1 MIWWVML
8 LVILSILSYLSD
20 VGVLSFLNVRV
31 PVFNASLLSLL
42 ILLAALG
49 LLSRMLWMKRKGQRE
64 EMEKRIQELE
74 GKLAALA
81 SEKR

>member
-20 VGVLSFLNVRV
+20 VGVLFFLNVRV
-31 PVFNASLLSLL
+31 PVLNASLLSLL

-64 EMEKRIQELE
+64 QLKKKIQELE
-74 GKLAALA
+74 GKLTTLA

>member
-1 MIWWVML
+1 MIWWVL
-8 LVILSILSYLSD
+8 ILAVLSILSYLSD
-20 VGVLSFLNVRV
+20 VGVLSLQNIRV
-31 PVFNASLLSLL
+31 PGLDASLLSLL

-64 EMEKRIQELE
+64 HLEKKVRELE

-81 SEKR
+81 SEKK